1 MALDYEDQFF
11 SSKIRYIVGTDEAGR
26 GSLAGPV
33 CAAAVILPKN
43 FKCEEINDSKQ
54 LSDKKR
60 RALFIVIKKR
70 ALAYA
75 IAFVTPKKID
85 EINILEASRLAM
97 SEAICNLNHEFDMII
112 SDAMK
117 LPQFN
122 VLVHDLIKGDEK
134 AECVAAASILAKV
147 ARDDFMIEMD
157 KKFPLYNFKVNKGYG
172 TKSHLLALEK
182 YGPIKD
188 FHRFSYKPVINSLNR
203 QITLF

>member
-1 MALDYEDQFF
+1 MALNYENQFF
-11 SSKIRYIVGTDEAGR
+11 SSKTKYIVGTDEAGR

-43 FKCEEINDSKQ
+43 FKCEEINDSKK

-75 IAFVTPKKID
+75 IVFVNSEKID

-97 SEAICNLNHEFDMII
+97 SKAICKLNHKFDMII

-117 LPQFN
+117 LPRFN
-122 VLVHDLIKGDEK
+122 VRVVDLIKGDEK

-147 ARDDFMIEMD
+147 ARDDFMIKMD
-157 KKFPLYNFKVNKGYG
+157 KKYPLYNFKAHKGYG
-172 TKSHLLALEK
+172 TNDHLLALEK
-182 YGPIKD
+182 YGPIKN
-188 FHRFSYKPVINSLNR
+188 FHRFSYKPVR
-203 QITLF
+203 GLFNQ